1 MNGEMQLVWTELL
14 EDLSSAAI
22 LWQLAVI
29 AASLASA
36 WLISGLLRAYVMQHA
51 QESWKIG
58 IGGFNRVLFPLSS
71 LSFVYIGSFALHH
84 WQHVSLLTLTIKL
97 MWAMAAIRLCV
108 YALRYI
114 FNPVGW
120 VRAME
125 HIISRTIWV
134 VLALHLTGFWPD
146 LLGFLEDLSFKVGKT
161 QLNLLLIIQ
170 SVLTVLLTLF
180 VSLSLSRMLENRLMR
195 ADKVD
200 MNVRVVLAKL
210 IRIALSLVAILMGL
224 SAVGFDITL
233 LSVFGGALGVGL
245 GFGLQKIASNYV
257 SGFIILLDD
266 SMHIGDVVTIDG
278 HYGIV
283 SELRFRYMVL
293 RKLDGTEV
301 VIPHETLMTN
311 AVINHSYTSR
321 NSKVNMPVQVSYES
335 DLELAMAIVKGA
347 ANAHGRVLEDPPVD
361 VQIKGFGESGIDL
374 NLAFWIPDPEE
385 GSAGLQSEI
394 YLEIWRQFKQKGIV
408 IPYPQREIRLLSE
421 RSEKMQDTPQDA
433 SSESVAAVAP
443 PNWDDVR

>member
-146 LLGFLEDLSFKVGKT
+146 LLGFLEDFSFKVGKT

-170 SVLTVLLTLF
+170 ALLTVLLTLF

-347 ANAHGRVLEDPPVD
+347 ANAHARVLEDPPVD

-385 GSAGLQSEI
+385 GSAGLQSQI

-421 RSEKMQDTPQDA
+421 KSEKLQDRPQDEA
-433 SSESVAAVAP
+433 MQSVEAVAP
-443 PNWDDVR
+443 PDWDDVR

>member
-71 LSFVYIGSFALHH
+71 LSFVYIGSFILHH

-170 SVLTVLLTLF
+170 AVLTVLLTLF

-335 DLELAMAIVKGA
+335 DLELAMAIAKGA
-347 ANAHGRVLEDPPVD
+347 ANAHARVLEDPPVD

-385 GSAGLQSEI
+385 GSAGLQSQI

-421 RSEKMQDTPQDA
+421 KSEKLQDRPQDEA
-433 SSESVAAVAP
+433 MQSVEAVAP
-443 PNWDDVR
+443 PDWDDVR

>member
-170 SVLTVLLTLF
+170 AVLTVLLTLF

-335 DLELAMAIVKGA
+335 DLELAMAIAKGA
-347 ANAHGRVLEDPPVD
+347 ANAHARVLEDPPVD

-408 IPYPQREIRLLSE
+408 IPYPQRQIRLLSE
-421 RSEKMQDTPQDA
+421 TSEKLQDKPQDV
-433 SSESVAAVAP
+433 SMQSMEAAVP

>member
-71 LSFVYIGSFALHH
+71 LSFVYIGSFILHH

-170 SVLTVLLTLF
+170 AVLTVLLTLF

-335 DLELAMAIVKGA
+335 DLELAMAIAKGA
-347 ANAHGRVLEDPPVD
+347 ANAHARVLEDPPVD

-408 IPYPQREIRLLSE
+408 IPYPQRQIRLLSE
-421 RSEKMQDTPQDA
+421 TSEKLQDKPQDV
-433 SSESVAAVAP
+433 SMQSMEAAVP

>member
-14 EDLSSAAI
+14 QDLSSAAI

-36 WLISGLLRAYVMQHA
+36 WLMSGLLRAYVMAHA
-51 QESWKIG
+51 QESWKVG

-71 LSFVYIGSFALHH
+71 LSFVYIGSFVLHH
-84 WQHVSLLTLTIKL
+84 WQHISLLTLVINL

-125 HIISRTIWV
+125 HVISRTIWV

-146 LLGFLEDLSFKVGKT
+146 LLSFLEDFSFKVGKT

-170 SVLTVLLTLF
+170 AVLTVLLTLF
-180 VSLSLSRMLENRLMR
+180 ISLSLSRMLENRLMR

-200 MNVRVVLAKL
+200 INVRVVLSKL

-266 SMHIGDVVTIDG
+266 SMHIGDVVTVDG
-278 HYGIV
+278 HYGVV

-335 DLELAMAIVKGA
+335 DLDQAMAIIKGV
-347 ANAHGRVLEDPPVD
+347 ANAHARVLEDPPVD
-361 VQIKGFGESGIDL
+361 VQVKGFGESGIDL

-394 YLEIWRQFKQKGIV
+394 YLGIWRQFKQKGIV
-408 IPYPQREIRLLSE
+408 IPYPQREIRLLGDGSGRPVE
-421 RSEKMQDTPQDA
+421 PSQVTPEQPIGN
-433 SSESVAAVAP
+433 EPP

>member
-1 MNGEMQLVWTELL
+1 MNGEMQLVWAELL
-14 EDLSSAAI
+14 QDFSSAAI
-22 LWQLAVI
+22 LWQLAII
-29 AASLASA
+29 AASLSAA
-36 WLISGLLRAYVMQHA
+36 WLISGLLRAYVMTHA
-51 QESWKIG
+51 QESWKVG

-71 LSFVYIGSFALHH
+71 LSFVYIGSFVLHH
-84 WQHVSLLTLTIKL
+84 WQHVSLLTLVIKL

-146 LLGFLEDLSFKVGKT
+146 LLSFLEDLSFKVGKT
-161 QLNLLLIIQ
+161 HLNLLLIIQ
-170 SVLTVLLTLF
+170 AILTVLLTLF
-180 VSLSLSRMLENRLMR
+180 ISLSVSRMLENRLMR

-200 MNVRVVLAKL
+200 INVRVVMAKL
-210 IRIALSLVAILMGL
+210 VRIALSLVAILMGL

-266 SMHIGDVVTIDG
+266 SMHIGDVVTVDG

-335 DLELAMAIVKGA
+335 DLDKAMAIIKGA
-347 ANAHGRVLEDPPVD
+347 ANAHARVLEDPPVD

-408 IPYPQREIRLLSE
+408 IPYPQREIRLLGDNP
-421 RSEKMQDTPQDA
+421 EKAVNKPQ
-433 SSESVAAVAP
+433 AAAEQVVSNVPP